1 METTVR
7 KIGNSV
13 GAIFPKDI
21 SPEVGKIYT
30 IIKIGETY
38 VLKPKKEDIF
48 KSPEAWAVFRE
59 SITQEDKEWDE
70 MDLEGEEL

>member
-1 METTVR
+1 MIIIETTVR

-13 GAIFPKDI
+13 GVIFPKDI

-48 KSPEAWAVFRE
+48 KSSEAWEGFRDP
-59 SITQEDKEWDE
+59 ITKKIKSG
-70 MDLEGEEL
+70 MR

>member
-1 METTVR
+1 METTIR

-13 GAIFPKDI
+13 GAIFSKDI

-38 VLKPKKEDIF
+38 VLKAQKRRYF
-48 KSPEAWAVFRE
+48 
-59 SITQEDKEWDE
+59 
-70 MDLEGEEL
+70 